1 MTDTFTW
8 HISNLDRRLADGFI
22 ERSYWNLTA
31 KRGEFVTG
39 LGGNVVF
46 TEPDPA
52 KFVPYS
58 QVTED
63 LAIQWTRQS
72 IGDEQLDLLNERL
85 EHELD
90 LLENPVEGNGVPW
103 SETEPEEAESE
114 EAESEPEEEAE
125 SEDG

>member
-31 KRGEFVTG
+31 TRGEFVTG

-114 EAESEPEEEAE
+114 PEEEAE
-125 SEDG
+125 SEEG